1 MAAMATWVVGDVQG
15 CHRTL
20 VRLLDRASPAS
31 SDRLLFVGDLVN
43 RGTGS
48 LEVLRWAAAQGDRIQ
63 VVLGNHDLHLLAC
76 AEGARRPKAR
86 DTIEPIL
93 EARDRGDLLDWLA
106 ARPLLRRLEVGAEQ
120 VLLVH
125 AGVLPEWTASQAERL
140 AHEVEDHL
148 RGSRRATLVA
158 LQEPAPTAWSADL
171 AGADRLRI
179 ATTGLT
185 RLRLLTAAGEIET
198 EFNGAPRAA
207 PAGCVPWF
215 EAPRR
220 RTADVTVVFGHWAAL
235 GLHIAPRVVALDSG
249 AVWGRALTAM
259 RLDDRAVVQ
268 EPTARA
274 DLP

>member
-1 MAAMATWVVGDVQG
+1 MATWVVGDVQG

-20 VRLLDRASPAS
+20 QRLLDRVAPAS
-31 SDRLLFVGDLVN
+31 SDQLLFVGDLVN
-43 RGTGS
+43 RGAGS
-48 LEVLRWAAAQGDRIQ
+48 LEVLRWALAQGDRIQ
-63 VVLGNHDLHLLAC
+63 TVLGNHDLHLLAC

-93 EARDRGDLLDWLA
+93 EASDRGDLLDWLA
-106 ARPLLRRLEVGAEQ
+106 ARPLLRRLRVGAED

-125 AGVLPEWTASQAERL
+125 AGLLPEWTPSQAERL

-148 RGSRRATLVA
+148 RGARRATLVA
-158 LQEPAPTAWSADL
+158 LQEPAPTAWSDEL
-171 AGADRLRI
+171 GRGDRLRI
-179 ATTGLT
+179 AATGLT
-185 RLRLLTAAGEIET
+185 RLRLITAAGEIEPD
-198 EFNGAPRAA
+198 FNGAPRVA
-207 PAGCVPWF
+207 PPGCVPWF
-215 EAPRR
+215 EVPGRR
-220 RTADVTVVFGHWAAL
+220 SADVTVVFGHWAAL

-259 RLDDRAVVQ
+259 RLEDRAVVQ